1 MQPSLHRVVA
11 TSHENADTV
20 TLALEPVTTGI
31 PDVAPGQFNML
42 WASGVG
48 EVPVS
53 SSAISGLGHLLH
65 TIRDV
70 GRVTH
75 ALCSVPAGGVIG
87 VRGPFGRGWDID
99 GARGGDVVIVAGGL
113 GLAPLRPVVHEL
125 LQRREDF
132 AGVSL
137 VVGARTAAELLFRA
151 ELDRWWQDRDISVRT
166 IVDRPSADWHGSIG
180 VVTNELRRVAFDPL
194 HTVAMVCGPEIMMR
208 VAAAYLSDNG
218 VPAQRILLS
227 LERNMQCGIGVCGHC
242 QLAGLFTC
250 VDGPVV
256 SWDVVEPLL
265 AVAEL

>member
-1 MQPSLHRVVA
+1 MQPSLHRVVE
-11 TSHENADTV
+11 TCRETADTV
-20 TLALEPVTTGI
+20 TLALEPLTAGI

-42 WASGVG
+42 WACGVG

-53 SSAISGLGHLLH
+53 SSAASGQGLLLH

-75 ALCSVPAGGVIG
+75 ALCAVPAGGVIG

-99 GARGGDVVIVAGGL
+99 GARGGDVVIIGGGL
-113 GLAPLRPVVHEL
+113 GLAPLRPVVHEV
-125 LQRREDF
+125 LQRRDEF
-132 AGVSL
+132 ASVSL
-137 VVGARTAAELLFRA
+137 VVGARTAADLLFRA
-151 ELDRWWQDRDISVRT
+151 ELDRWWQDRRISVRT

-180 VVTNELRRVAFDPL
+180 IVTNELRRVAFDPL
-194 HTVAMVCGPEIMMR
+194 RTVAMVCGPEIMMR
-208 VAAAYLSDNG
+208 VATAHLSENG
-218 VPAQRILLS
+218 VPAPRILLS
-227 LERNMQCGIGVCGHC
+227 LERNMQCGIGLCGHC

-250 VDGPVV
+250 VDGPVL